1 MRGNRAAG
9 MVVPMSVL
17 IGCKQQTSDE
27 RVSGIAVNQKK
38 QERDMTNTSG
48 R

>member
-1 MRGNRAAG
+1 
-9 MVVPMSVL
+9 MVVLVAVL
-17 IGCKQQTSDE
+17 IRCKHRPSDE